1 VSGGMVDQSIEEI
14 ETKIAYLEHAIG
26 ELSDVVL
33 GQQREIRALKAEIDQ
48 LRDRLEAAQ
57 EEERPAGPELERPP
71 HY

>member
-1 VSGGMVDQSIEEI
+1 MVDQSIEEI
-14 ETKIAYLEHAIG
+14 ESKITYLEHAVG
-26 ELSDVVL
+26 ELSDVVF

-57 EEERPAGPELERPP
+57 EEERPTGPERPP